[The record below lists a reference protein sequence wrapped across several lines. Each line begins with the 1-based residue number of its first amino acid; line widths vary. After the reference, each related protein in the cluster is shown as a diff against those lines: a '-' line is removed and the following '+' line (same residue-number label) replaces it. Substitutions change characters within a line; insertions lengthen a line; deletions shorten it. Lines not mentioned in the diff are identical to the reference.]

1 MMQHT
6 HKPIILKGMDVYTED
21 GIIESGYLH
30 IENQHIEAF
39 GPISELDL
47 LSSDNQVIEIPTHY
61 KVVPGFV
68 DIHIHGA
75 YGADAMDATS
85 EALQTLATNLPKE
98 GTTSFLATTMTQS
111 AQAIEAALSNA
122 GEYIHSYQ
130 QPGQAEILGIHLEG
144 PFVNPVKAGAQPVE
158 HIVPPS
164 IDTCKKWHS
173 LSRETIKTVT
183 LAPEMEGGMEL
194 VDYLNEQNINASI
207 GHSSATYADVMEAME
222 KGANQVTHLFNQMS
236 GVHHREPGV
245 VGASF
250 LHDSLKAELIVDGI
264 HVRPEIVKLAFKQ
277 KGSQGLLLITDAM
290 RAKGLSDGLYDLGG
304 QSVHVKEGEALLSDG
319 TLAGSVVTFN
329 QAFINMIKFTGC
341 SLEEAVQMASTNPA
355 KQANVYDRKGS
366 ISAGKDADLV
376 ILDHTNEVVMTFC
389 GGICAYIREGGV
401 AVEDH

>member
-1 MMQHT
+1 MQQT
-6 HKPIILKGMDVYTED
+6 QKPIILKGMDVYTED
-21 GIIESGYLH
+21 GIIQSGYLL
-30 IENQHIEAF
+30 IENQRIAAF
-39 GPISELDL
+39 GAVSGLDL
-47 LSSDNQVIEIPTHY
+47 LSTDVQIIELSSHY
-61 KVVPGFV
+61 KLIPGFI

-85 EALQTLATNLPKE
+85 EALQTLAINLPKE

-111 AQAIEAALSNA
+111 SPAIEAALSHA

-164 IDTCKKWHS
+164 INTFKKWQS
-173 LSRETIKTVT
+173 LSRNSIKIVT
-183 LAPEMEGGMEL
+183 LAPEMEGGLEL
-194 VDYLNEQNINASI
+194 VTYLNEQEINPSI
-207 GHSSATYADVMEAME
+207 GHSNATYDEVTEAME
-222 KGANQVTHLFNQMS
+222 KGASQVTHLFNQMS

-277 KGSQGLLLITDAM
+277 KGSKGLLLITDAM
-290 RAKGLSDGLYDLGG
+290 RAKGLLDGSYDLGG
-304 QSVHVKEGEALLSDG
+304 QSVNVKEGEALLSDG

-329 QAFINMIKFTGC
+329 QALKNMVNFSGC
-341 SLEEAVQMASTNPA
+341 SLEEAVQMASVNPA
-355 KQANVYDRKGS
+355 KQANVFDRKGS
-366 ISAGKDADLV
+366 ISVGKDADLV
-376 ILDHTNEVVMTFC
+376 LLDQSNEVVMTFC
-389 GGICAYIREGGV
+389 QGKCAYVQEGGMTG
-401 AVEDH
+401 ANH